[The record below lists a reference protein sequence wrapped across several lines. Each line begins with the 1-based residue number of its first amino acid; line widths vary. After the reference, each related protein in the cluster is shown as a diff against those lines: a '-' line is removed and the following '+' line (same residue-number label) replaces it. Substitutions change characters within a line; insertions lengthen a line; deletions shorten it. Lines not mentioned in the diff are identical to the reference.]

1 MQAATANPL
10 AGLDKVKD
18 DMLNIINDAKQNQ
31 VLSIVMGDGE
41 SDTSQSIAD
50 SLSSDPKVKN
60 LITALERDQLAKAKT
75 NPSDLVTVISGLV
88 DARLARELDLNHQ
101 KVKQRLQIE
110 VTALHDNINTI
121 AVYIYNF
128 CTSYINF
135 YTIIFCNIN

>member
-18 DMLNIINDAKQNQ
+18 DMLNMINDAKQNQ
-31 VLSIVMGDGE
+31 VLSFVMGDGE

-50 SLSSDPKVKN
+50 SLSSDPKVKK

-88 DARLARELDLNHQ
+88 DARLARELDLNQQ
-101 KVKQRLQIE
+101 KVKL
-110 VTALHDNINTI
+110 LK
-121 AVYIYNF
+121 YY
-128 CTSYINF
+128 
-135 YTIIFCNIN
+135 